1 MRQFSLCTAT
11 QLTFSPV
18 PASLPPFTPRPS
30 SLPPSGTHTDEDSR
44 TQTHTGT
51 YALTTTHHTHST
63 HRRGDE
69 EVSRA
74 KICGAGQERERK
86 RRVPLLA
93 QQYLAGS
100 WCVCVRARTRARACV
115 GVLVLPQRTYCRND
129 VFIECPCVRVSL
141 CKCGWVAVAVA
152 VALRFGVGGG
162 WVGVSVVCTRIR
174 SYTERNWLPF
184 FCVCVYVRHD
194 FGV

>member
-1 MRQFSLCTAT
+1 VLMRQCKDHGVLMRQCKDHGVLMRQCKDHGVLIRQCKDHGVLMRQFSLCTAT
-11 QLTFSPV
+11 RLTFSPV
-18 PASLPPFTPRPS
+18 PASMPPFTPRPS
-30 SLPPSGTHTDEDSR
+30 SLPPSGTHRDEDTR
-44 TQTHTGT
+44 TQKHTAT

-100 WCVCVRARTRARACV
+100 WCVCVCVHSRACV
-115 GVLVLPQRTYCRND
+115 CWSARIAATHVLPQRRLH
-129 VFIECPCVRVSL
+129 RVSL
-141 CKCGWVAVAVA
+141 CACEFV
-152 VALRFGVGGG
+152 
-162 WVGVSVVCTRIR
+162 
-174 SYTERNWLPF
+174 
-184 FCVCVYVRHD
+184 
-194 FGV
+194 